1 MFKLTAPSY
10 MNIKDPIK
18 FYVTNMSHL
27 AISRRLKDYDGKED
41 EMVCGKIMLSR
52 KNMVFVL
59 MNLLSNQYLQKT

>member
-1 MFKLTAPSY
+1 

-27 AISRRLKDYDGKED
+27 AISRRLKDYDGKKD

-52 KNMVFVL
+52 KNMVFEGSSQEMWHFDESASKLGV
-59 MNLLSNQYLQKT
+59 SE

>member
-27 AISRRLKDYDGKED
+27 AISRRLKDYDGKKD